1 VFRVSPWDAKRIGE
15 AMSVAIYKPGQGYW
29 TRVMTAVFAGV
40 LVLAAA
46 AWLYNQALLIPLP
59 DRAWITSYSSGTDF
73 APGERVELLGE
84 ATIGERP
91 VIGSATVET
100 VASVAGGGTLT
111 VVDPQLN
118 EGMQRTQVQALRAQS
133 GQVTTIPSGGV
144 RGVPIIERIYVQGG
158 MVVLVVILGAAA
170 IVYFVAMK
178 KPAVDFLIATDG
190 EMRKV
195 NWSTRKD
202 ILNSTWV
209 VIGASVLLGLYLF
222 GFDMLFSFFFE
233 KIGVLDI

>member
-1 VFRVSPWDAKRIGE
+1 
-15 AMSVAIYKPGQGYW
+15 MSVAIYKPGQGYW

-46 AWLYNQALLIPLP
+46 AWLYQQALLIPLP
-59 DRAWITSYSSGTDF
+59 DRAWITSYQSATEF
-73 APGERVELLGE
+73 APGEQVELLGE
-84 ATIGERP
+84 AAIGNRP
-91 VIGSATVET
+91 VLGVATVET
-100 VASVAGGGTLT
+100 VAAASGGGTLT
-111 VVDPQLN
+111 VVDPVL
-118 EGMQRTQVQALRAQS
+118 EGEAQRAQVQALRSAG
-133 GQVTTIPSGGV
+133 GQVTTISGGV
-144 RGVPIIERIYVQGG
+144 RGVPIVERIYVQGG
-158 MVVLVVILGAAA
+158 MVVLVVLLGAAA

-178 KPAVDFLIATDG
+178 KPSVDFLIATDG
-190 EMRKV
+190 EMKKV

-233 KIGVLDI
+233 QIGVLDI